1 MSSPD
6 DVTRLHPNEVTYKG
20 YHIKLTHR
28 PKTNDWTY
36 TIVHHIPLKLSYHA
50 PRYDTALTQA
60 KAEIDR
66 LTA

>member
-1 MSSPD
+1 MSSPNG
-6 DVTRLHPNEVTYKG
+6 VTKLQPTNVTYKG
-20 YHIKLTHR
+20 YHIRLTHR
-28 PKTNDWTY
+28 PKTNDWQYKIIHT
-36 TIVHHIPLKLSYHA
+36 IPLTLTNHA